1 MSWKSFYRLL
11 FLPAAGLL
19 FCAHANLYALNSET
33 QTEPSA
39 PLVEIKIF
47 PSEIL
52 LGGPRS
58 SQRIL
63 VQGYYADGYSED
75 LTEKARLQT
84 PDSKTIKIESFTVYP
99 ISSGTTTLEATI
111 GNRTTTARV
120 QTSNIEKPA
129 AWNFRNDVIPVLTK
143 SGCNMGACH
152 GAAVGKNGFK
162 LTLRG
167 YDPEADYK
175 VLTREAIGRRIDPQ
189 EPARSLLLL
198 KPTLSIP
205 HAGGQRFAVDSKEYQ
220 ILSEWISEGMKPPSL
235 QDHKITRISIE
246 PRSLKLRLGTKQQL
260 LVLANF
266 ENGQREDMTR
276 WVRFESTNSG
286 AAIVD
291 DRGLVQMKGS
301 GEAGITAMVLSK
313 VDVASLIVP
322 FPNQIPEAAYQQSQK
337 NNFIDQFVIDKL
349 KMLNLEPSG
358 LSTDSEFMR
367 RAYIDATGTLPTA
380 AETKAFLSD
389 SATDKRAQLIDH
401 LLASDAYVDYWAY
414 KWSDLLLVSA
424 GRTLT
429 GKLTT
434 PAVRSFYQWIRDSV
448 QQNKPWNQMVR
459 EMYVSSGSSRDNGGL
474 NFYQLHKDP
483 IGLSET
489 TTVAFMGLRLTCA
502 RCHNHPLEKYT
513 QVDYYRMANLFARV
527 KQKTGDNPGEIIVFN
542 SEAGDIDHP
551 RLNRPLPPAP
561 LDAKEI
567 PLTANGRREVLADWL
582 TSPEN
587 KAFSRTIVNRVWGNY
602 MGRGLVD
609 PVDDLRS
616 TNPPSNEP
624 LMNALVEDF
633 VQHGYDIKHL
643 ARTIMNSTAY
653 QRSWKTTPNN
663 VNDDRYYSHYLIKR
677 LPAEVLLDAV
687 SQISEVPTRFDDFPV
702 GTRALQLPD
711 TAPIASYFLDAFGRP
726 ERVNTCACERDSQP
740 NLRQAL
746 HIINGDTINKKL
758 SAKGSLIDKAVQS
771 GVSNSQFV
779 EQLYLAAFSRYPS
792 EKEQS
797 TALKALQNASDEN
810 RPEAKKEALED
821 FTWAMLTGREFIF
834 NH

>member
-1 MSWKSFYRLL
+1 MSWKAFYRVLL
-11 FLPAAGLL
+11 ILGGGFLPFAD
-19 FCAHANLYALNSET
+19 ANLHALNSET
-33 QTEPSA
+33 QAEPPA

-52 LGGPRS
+52 LGGARS
-58 SQRIL
+58 NQRIL

-84 PDSKTIKIESFTVYP
+84 PNSKIVKIESFTVYP
-99 ISSGTTTLEATI
+99 ISSGSTTLQATI

-120 QTSNIEKPA
+120 ETSHIENPA
-129 AWNFRNDVIPVLTK
+129 EWNFRNNVIPVLTK

-205 HAGGQRFAVDSKEYQ
+205 HAGGRRFGIESKEYQ
-220 ILSEWISEGMKPPSL
+220 ILSEWISEGMKPPSP

-246 PRSLKLRLGTKQQL
+246 PRTLKLRIGAKQQL
-260 LVLANF
+260 LVLATF
-266 ENGQREDMTR
+266 DDGQREDVTR
-276 WVRFESTNSG
+276 WVRYESTNSG
-286 AAIVD
+286 SAVVD

-322 FPNQIPEAAYQQSQK
+322 FPNQLPEDTYQQTQK
-337 NNFIDQFVIDKL
+337 NNFIDQLVVDKL

-358 LSTDSEFMR
+358 VSTDSEFMR
-367 RAYIDATGTLPTA
+367 RAYLDATGTLPTA
-380 AETKAFLSD
+380 AETKAFLSN
-389 SATDKRAQLIDH
+389 SATDKRARLIDH
-401 LLASDAYVDYWAY
+401 LLSSDAYVDYWAY

-424 GRTLT
+424 GRSLT

-448 QQNKPWNQMVR
+448 QQNKPWNEMVR
-459 EMYVSSGSSRDNGGL
+459 EMYVSSGSSRDNGSL

-527 KQKTGDNPGEIIVFN
+527 KQKTGDSPGEIIVFN

-551 RLNRPLPPAP
+551 RLNKPLPPAP
-561 LDAKEI
+561 LDAQEI
-567 PLTANGRREVLADWL
+567 SLTATGRREVLADWL

-633 VQHGYDIKHL
+633 VHHGYDIKHL
-643 ARTIMNSTAY
+643 ARTIMNSAAY

-758 SAKGSLIDKAVQS
+758 SAHGGLIDKAVQS

-792 EKEQS
+792 NEERSAAAKMLE
-797 TALKALQNASDEN
+797 AAPNEN
-810 RPEAKKEALED
+810 RAEAKKEAMED

>member
-1 MSWKSFYRLL
+1 MSWKTLNRLF
-11 FLPAAGLL
+11 FLLGGGLL
-19 FCAHANLYALNSET
+19 SCAHSDLYAQGSKS
-33 QTEPSA
+33 QTEPPV

-52 LGGPRS
+52 LAGPRS

-75 LTEKARLQT
+75 VTDKALLQT
-84 PDSKTIKIESFTVYP
+84 PDAKTIKIDSFTVYP
-99 ISSGTTTLEATI
+99 LSSGLTTLQATI
-111 GNRTTTARV
+111 GNQSAAARV

-129 AWNFRNDVIPVLTK
+129 EWNFRNDVIPVLTK

-175 VLTREAIGRRIDPQ
+175 VLTREAVGRRIDPQ
-189 EPARSLLLL
+189 EPARSLFLL
-198 KPTLSIP
+198 KPTLTIP
-205 HAGGQRFAVDSKEYQ
+205 HAGGRRFGVDSKEYQ

-235 QDHKITRISIE
+235 QDHRITQISIE
-246 PRSLKLRLGTKQQL
+246 PRSLKLRLGAKQQL
-260 LVLANF
+260 LVLATF
-266 ENGQREDMTR
+266 DNGQREDMTR

-286 AAIVD
+286 AAVVD
-291 DRGLVQMKGS
+291 DRGSVQMKGS

-322 FPNQIPEAAYQQSQK
+322 FPNHIPEVAYRQSQK
-337 NNFIDQFVIDKL
+337 NNFIDQLVIDKL

-367 RAYIDATGTLPTA
+367 RAYLDATGTLPTA
-380 AETKAFLSD
+380 TETKAFLSD
-389 SATDKRAQLIDH
+389 SSSNKRAQLIER
-401 LLASDAYVDYWAY
+401 LLVSDAYVDYWAY

-429 GKLTT
+429 GKLTP

-448 QQNKPWNQMVR
+448 QQNKPWNDMVR
-459 EMYVSSGSSRDNGGL
+459 EIYVSSGSSRDNGGL

-643 ARTIMNSTAY
+643 ARTIMNSAAY
-653 QRSWKTTPNN
+653 QRSWKTTLNN

-687 SQISEVPTRFDDFPV
+687 SQISEVPTNFDDFPV

-726 ERVNTCACERDSQP
+726 ERINTCACERDSQP

-792 EKEQS
+792 KKEQS
-797 TALKALQNASDEN
+797 TALKALQDASDEN
-810 RPEAKKEALED
+810 RPEARKEALED